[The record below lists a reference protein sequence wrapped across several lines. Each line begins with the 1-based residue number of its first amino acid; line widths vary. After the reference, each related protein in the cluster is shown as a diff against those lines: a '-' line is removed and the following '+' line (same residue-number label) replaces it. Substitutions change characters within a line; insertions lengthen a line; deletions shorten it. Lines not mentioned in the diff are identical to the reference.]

1 MIVTVLEVIRRSAEY
16 LESKG
21 VDSPRLQIE
30 LLLAH
35 VLKVPRLKLYL
46 DFERRL
52 SEHDLETLRAMVKR
66 RGEREPLQYILGTTS
81 FCGLEISVTPAVL
94 IPRPETE
101 MLVEQAWKF
110 LTSRGGQAATVLD
123 FGTGSGCIAI
133 AIARKFP
140 SCEVHAVDASEEA
153 LQVARTNAERV
164 EVKVHFNRGVAI
176 DDLTSPRTFDLVVSN
191 PPYIPDAEVETL
203 QPEVRDH
210 EPRLALGGGREGLD
224 FYRMIASQ
232 GRRRLATEGNVIV
245 ELGHGQEAAV
255 RAIFEGEGWFVESVV
270 ADYAGTPR
278 ILIARQAK

>member
-1 MIVTVLEVIRRSAEY
+1 MTVLEVIKRSAEY

-35 VLKVPRLKLYL
+35 ILKVPRLKLYL

-52 SEHDLETLRAMVKR
+52 SEGDLNTLRAMVKR

-101 MLVEQAWKF
+101 LLVEQVWQF
-110 LTSRGGQAATVLD
+110 LVPRGDQAATVLD

-133 AIARKFP
+133 AIAHKFP
-140 SCEVHAVDASEEA
+140 PCEVHAIDASDEA
-153 LQVARTNAERV
+153 LRVARTNAERMGA
-164 EVKVHFNRGVAI
+164 KVHFHRGVAI
-176 DDLTSPRTFDLVVSN
+176 NDLTSPHTFDLVVSN

-203 QPEVRDH
+203 QPEVSRY
-210 EPRLALGGGREGLD
+210 EPRLALGGGKEGLD

-232 GRRRLATEGNVIV
+232 ARGRLAAEGRVMV
-245 ELGHGQEAAV
+245 ELGHGQEGAV
-255 RAIFEGEGWFVESVV
+255 RGIFEGEGWFVERVV

-278 ILIARQAK
+278 ILIARHVK

>member
-1 MIVTVLEVIRRSAEY
+1 MTVLEVIRRSAEY

-35 VLKVPRLKLYL
+35 VLKAPRLKLYL
-46 DFERRL
+46 DFDRQL
-52 SEHDLETLRAMVKR
+52 SVGELETLRAMVKR

-81 FCGLEISVTPAVL
+81 FCGIEISVTPAVL

-101 MLVEQAWKF
+101 LLVEQASAF
-110 LTSRGGQAATVLD
+110 LASRGDQAATVLD

-133 AIARKFP
+133 AIARKF
-140 SCEVHAVDASEEA
+140 SACAVHAIDASEDA
-153 LQVARTNAERV
+153 LQIARANAERV
-164 EVKVHFNRGVAI
+164 TAKVHFSRGSAI

-191 PPYIPDAEVETL
+191 PPYIPDGEVETL
-203 QPEVRDH
+203 QPEVRDY

-232 GRRRLATEGNVIV
+232 ARGRLATNGKVIV
-245 ELGHGQEAAV
+245 ELGHGQEAAA
-255 RAIFEGEGWFVESVV
+255 RAIFAGEGWFVEAVV
-270 ADYAGTPR
+270 KDYGGTPR
-278 ILIARQAK
+278 ILIARRAK

>member
-1 MIVTVLEVIRRSAEY
+1 MTVLDVIKRSTEY
-16 LESKG
+16 LEAKG
-21 VDSPRLQIE
+21 VESPRLQIE

-46 DFERRL
+46 DFERQL
-52 SEHDLETLRAMVKR
+52 SEGDLETLRAMVKR

-81 FCGLEISVTPAVL
+81 FCGIEILVTPAVL

-101 MLVEQAWKF
+101 LLVEQAWKF
-110 LTSRGGQAATVLD
+110 LASRGDQAATVLD

-140 SCEVHAVDASEEA
+140 ACEVHAIDASEEA
-153 LQVARTNAERV
+153 LQVARTNTERIGA
-164 EVKVHFNRGVAI
+164 KVHFNRGDAI
-176 DDLTSPRTFDLVVSN
+176 EDLTSPHNFDLVASN

-203 QPEVRDH
+203 QPEVRDY

-232 GRRRLATEGNVIV
+232 VRGRLATDGKVMV
-245 ELGHGQEAAV
+245 ELGHGQEAAA
-255 RAIFEGEGWFVESVV
+255 RAIFEGEGWFVESVI

>member
-1 MIVTVLEVIRRSAEY
+1 VTVLEVIRRSAEY

-35 VLKVPRLKLYL
+35 VLKAPRLKLYL
-46 DFERRL
+46 DFDRQL
-52 SEHDLETLRAMVKR
+52 SVGELETLRAMVKR

-81 FCGLEISVTPAVL
+81 FCGIEISVTPAVL

-101 MLVEQAWKF
+101 LLVEQASAF
-110 LTSRGGQAATVLD
+110 LASRGDQAATVLD

-133 AIARKFP
+133 AIARKF
-140 SCEVHAVDASEEA
+140 SACAVHAIDASEDA
-153 LQVARTNAERV
+153 LQIARANAERV
-164 EVKVHFNRGVAI
+164 TAKVHFSRGSAI

-191 PPYIPDAEVETL
+191 PPYIPDGEVETL
-203 QPEVRDH
+203 QPEVRDY

-232 GRRRLATEGNVIV
+232 ARGRLATNGKVIV
-245 ELGHGQEAAV
+245 ELGHGQEAAA
-255 RAIFEGEGWFVESVV
+255 RAIFAGEGWFVEAVV
-270 ADYAGTPR
+270 KDYGGTPR
-278 ILIARQAK
+278 ILIARRAK